1 LREVRVGIV
10 GATGIV
16 GRELLMLL
24 AESTIEVK
32 EMRLSASPGSVGKR
46 VSTHLGEQAII
57 ELNEEFFAGMDLCF
71 FCVSGDVSRRWVP
84 VAAARGVMCI
94 DNSSAFRMLAEV
106 PIVVPE
112 VNGDLLRTG
121 PRIVANPNCCVAQ
134 LAVVLAPIHRQ
145 FGLEEVHLSTY
156 QSVSGAGQRAL
167 EQLEREL
174 AEAVRFNS
182 NQFLFNVIPQIGPCT
197 DEGHCQ
203 EELKI
208 IEETR
213 KVLNCPCL
221 PMTVTAA
228 RVGVFRGHCQ
238 AVSFRTCYQTTCEE
252 IRENLRE
259 AANIRLVDDELG
271 QEFLQPVMVQHT
283 NQVYVGRI
291 RANTQHL
298 SRSFSLWIAADNL
311 RKGAAHNALSIAE
324 VWVQ

>member
-1 LREVRVGIV
+1 MRVGIV

-16 GRELLMLL
+16 GQELLKIL

-32 EMRLSASPGSVGKR
+32 DLKLSASPGSVGKR
-46 VSTHLGEQAII
+46 VSTHLGEQAIL
-57 ELNEEFFAGMDLCF
+57 ELNEEFFAGLDVCF
-71 FCVSGDVSRRWVP
+71 FCVSSDISRRWVP

-94 DNSSAFRMLAEV
+94 DNSSAFRMQADV
-106 PIVVPE
+106 PVIVPE
-112 VNGDLLRTG
+112 VNGELLQTG

-134 LAVVLAPIHRQ
+134 LVVALAPIHKQ

-174 AEAVRFNS
+174 TAAARLAPG
-182 NQFLFNVIPQIGPCT
+182 QYLLNVIPHIGPC
-197 DEGHCQ
+197 DEQGHCQ

-228 RVGVFRGHCQ
+228 RVGVLRGHCQ
-238 AVSFRTCYQTTCEE
+238 AVSFRTCYETSSEE
-252 IRENLRE
+252 IRECLKE
-259 AANIRLVDDELG
+259 AANIRIVDDRSALK
-271 QEFLQPVMVQHT
+271 FPQPALVQHT
-283 NQVYVGRI
+283 NEVYVGRI

-324 VWVQ
+324 AWSS

>member
-1 LREVRVGIV
+1 MRVGIV

-134 LAVVLAPIHRQ
+134 WRWSWRPSTGNLAWRKCISAHASRCPALDSERWAPA
-145 FGLEEVHLSTY
+145 G
-156 QSVSGAGQRAL
+156 GAGGSSPLQFQPISLQRHTP
-167 EQLEREL
+167 
-174 AEAVRFNS
+174 N
-182 NQFLFNVIPQIGPCT
+182 
-197 DEGHCQ
+197 
-203 EELKI
+203 
-208 IEETR
+208 
-213 KVLNCPCL
+213 
-221 PMTVTAA
+221 
-228 RVGVFRGHCQ
+228 
-238 AVSFRTCYQTTCEE
+238 RTLH
-252 IRENLRE
+252 R
-259 AANIRLVDDELG
+259 
-271 QEFLQPVMVQHT
+271 
-283 NQVYVGRI
+283 
-291 RANTQHL
+291 
-298 SRSFSLWIAADNL
+298 
-311 RKGAAHNALSIAE
+311 
-324 VWVQ
+324 